1 MDTRIEVKGLS
12 YSVEEIGILHDVSL
26 AVQNKKMVGIIG
38 PNGSGKTTL
47 LKHIYRALPAGK
59 RTVFINNHA
68 IEDYSFTESAQ
79 ALTVVKQENVSDFEF
94 TVEGMVLLGRS
105 PYRRSYESF
114 TQEDYK
120 IAHAALESIGM
131 QSFAERSFNALSGG
145 EKQRVLIAR
154 SLAQQADIYI
164 LDEPTNHLDIH
175 YQWNLMELIKSL
187 DATVLGVFHEM
198 NLAAYYCDELLVL
211 DKGRIITCGD
221 PDSVLT
227 TELLSEVFGVSSEII
242 HLKNGR
248 PHIIIHGQSQR

>member
-1 MDTRIEVKGLS
+1 METKIEVKNLN
-12 YSVEEIGILHDVSL
+12 YSVEELEILHDVSL
-26 AVQNKKMVGIIG
+26 AVQDKKMVGIIG

-47 LKHIYRALPAGK
+47 LKHIYRTLPANK
-59 RTVFINNHA
+59 KTVYINNKA
-68 IEDYSFTESAQ
+68 LEDYSYTESAQ
-79 ALTVVKQENVSDFEF
+79 ALTVVKQENASDFEF

-131 QSFAERSFNALSGG
+131 LSFANRSFNALSGG

-175 YQWNLMELIKSL
+175 YQWNLMELIRSL

-211 DKGRIITCGD
+211 DKGRIITCGT
-221 PDSVLT
+221 PITVLT
-227 TELLSEVFGVSSEII
+227 EKLLSEVFGVRSEII
-242 HLKNGR
+242 RLSNGR